1 MDGQQGKLAQEEQ
14 NRTELETDAWQAQQ
28 AYETA
33 LRQQGF
39 SAAADFLA
47 ARLERARITELQQQV
62 KDYEIKWQITQ
73 NDLERLQR
81 DTEGKKTVDTE
92 EYRNV
97 CAALEEKK
105 TELEQR
111 DRQLHTITQNN
122 QSAFARAKALYQK
135 RADMDQKHKILNS
148 LNDTANGKKHMKFQT
163 YVQRYF
169 FKTIIASAN
178 QRLYR
183 MSGGQFILQ
192 CRDVKDL
199 GRQGY
204 VGLDLDVYS
213 IVNEQCRD
221 VKTLSGGESFMAA
234 LSMALGMADII
245 QNSTGSVHIDTMF
258 IDEGFGSLSEETRNQ
273 AIQVLSELSEG
284 KRLVGII
291 SHVSELKA
299 QVETKLVVS
308 KTEKGSKARWE

>member
-14 NRTELETDAWQAQQ
+14 NLAELETDALQAQK
-28 AYETA
+28 AYENA
-33 LRQQGF
+33 LQQQGF
-39 SAAADFLA
+39 SAEADFLE
-47 ARLERARITELQQQV
+47 ARLERAEISKLQQQV
-62 KDYEIKWQITQ
+62 KDHEIRWQITQ

-81 DTEGKKTVDTE
+81 ETEGKETIDTSAYQE
-92 EYRNV
+92 KCTILKETRE
-97 CAALEEKK
+97 ALE
-105 TELEQR
+105 QQ

-122 QSAFARAKALYQK
+122 QSALAAARTLYQK

-258 IDEGFGSLSEETRNQ
+258 IDEGFGSLSEETRSQ

-299 QVETKLVVS
+299 QVETKLVVTKS
-308 KTEKGSKARWE
+308 EKGSRARWE